1 MAEAV
6 HTVTGHLVESV
17 KGSANVE
24 RGAVAVGGQCRYRAV
39 GGSRVLRCSAVGG
52 QRRCRAVG
60 SANVEQGGRGA
71 CMQRAVCRDP
81 ALQKQC
87 IR

>member
-17 KGSANVE
+17 KGSENVE
-24 RGAVAVGGQCRYRAV
+24 REAVAVGGQCRCRAV

-52 QRRCRAVG
+52 QRRC
-60 SANVEQGGRGA
+60 SANVQQGGRGA